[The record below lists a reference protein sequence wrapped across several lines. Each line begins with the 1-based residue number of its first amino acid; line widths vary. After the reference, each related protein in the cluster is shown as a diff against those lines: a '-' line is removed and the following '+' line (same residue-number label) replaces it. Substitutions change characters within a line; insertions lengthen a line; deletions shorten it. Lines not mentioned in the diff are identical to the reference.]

1 MSEPTETAASALG
14 AELEPGTNVGGY
26 LIDAKIGEGG
36 MGQVYGAHHPRIG
49 KRVAIKVLSRAYCGD
64 PAVVERFEQEARF
77 VNEIKHPNIVDVFQ
91 FGELADKRSF
101 FVMEWL
107 EGEPLSALIERGP
120 VSAQETME
128 ILDVVC
134 DALQAAHEA
143 KVVHRDLKSDNIFL
157 VTKRGKR
164 QVKLLDFGLAK
175 LAGRGVDGQPVG
187 TTKSGILV
195 GTPAYMSPEQA
206 RSKPVDGRTDIYALG
221 CLAYKMLTGQLPFP
235 GDNAMDIIL
244 QQLNKPAP
252 NPSKLAPKT
261 PPELSKLVVLMMSK
275 DPEQR
280 PSLTAI
286 RELFAKLQAGAPSA
300 SGNMPHR
307 SKPIT
312 TTFEDSRPVQDR
324 PRKTKGDK
332 KAPEPAAEAE
342 RPAPRKRGVGL
353 LIAIMVVL
361 AGVIGVAVV
370 LLKKQQSNTPAPATK
385 QDDVT
390 MTVSAEPVD
399 NGSAVAPPTEQPTI
413 EFEEDQVGKTP
424 AGSAAGS
431 GSAAHHHHKK
441 NTGSADED
449 NDVAEEPALPP
460 PNKPGALII
469 VLEHASSITIDGKVV
484 AQASKGGRYEVPP
497 GHHEIEIAAT
507 DRGAITRSVDLDPGG
522 TAFIKIADDK
532 GGAPEAPKPEASG
545 SAQ

>member
-1 MSEPTETAASALG
+1 MSEKPETSDSASLG

-107 EGEPLSALIERGP
+107 EGEPLTALIDRGP
-120 VSAQETME
+120 VPAHETME

-143 KVVHRDLKSDNIFL
+143 KVIHRDLKSDNIFL

-221 CLAYKMLTGQLPFP
+221 CLAYKMLTSQLPIP

-261 PPELSKLVVLMMSK
+261 PPELSKLVVQMMSK

-286 RELFAKLQAGAPSA
+286 REMFAKLQAEGPSA
-300 SGNMPHR
+300 SGSVPRR
-307 SKPIT
+307 SKPIS

-324 PRKTKGDK
+324 PRKAKTDK
-332 KAPEPAAEAE
+332 RAPEPEAE
-342 RPAPRKRGVGL
+342 RPAPRKRGIGV

-370 LLKKQQSNTPAPATK
+370 LMKKQSDAPAPATK
-385 QDDVT
+385 PEDVT
-390 MTVSAEPVD
+390 MTVSAEPVTT
-399 NGSAVAPPTEQPTI
+399 GSAVAQPPEQPTI
-413 EFEEDQVGKTP
+413 EFEDDQVGKPT
-424 AGSAAGS
+424 AGSGAGS

-441 NTGSADED
+441 KTGSADDE
-449 NDVAEEPALPP
+449 NDAAEEPALPP

-469 VLEHASSITIDGKVV
+469 VLEHTSSITIDGKVV
-484 AQASKGGRYEVPP
+484 AQGSKGGRYEVPP

-507 DRGAITRSVDLDPGG
+507 DRAPITRSVDLDPGG

-532 GGAPEAPKPEASG
+532 GGAPEAPKPEATG